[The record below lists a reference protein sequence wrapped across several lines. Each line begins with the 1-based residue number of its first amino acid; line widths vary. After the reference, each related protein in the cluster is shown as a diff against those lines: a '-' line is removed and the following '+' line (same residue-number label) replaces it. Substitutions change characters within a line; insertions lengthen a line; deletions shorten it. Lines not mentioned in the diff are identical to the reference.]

1 MASKAVVE
9 FVVRQAAVTF
19 RPEYE
24 VELRDVEGDVAY
36 VQCRRASEVACAE
49 CEVSGPDLRAFLLD
63 MLAKRGVGVSDV
75 VVSVS

>member
-24 VELRDVEGDVAY
+24 VELSDVEGEVAY
-36 VQCRRASEVACAE
+36 VRCRRAGEVACAE

-63 MLAKRGVGVSDV
+63 MFERRDVGVTDV